1 MSLQIFQSCGLRA
14 QWRWLAVAACLFGA
28 PAAQAQTITQN
39 VGLSFG
45 SFVANT
51 GGNITLSPASGRS
64 NTGGL
69 FLIPQSSG
77 SAAQFTVNGTPSS
90 SYTIT
95 LPADGTVLLSN
106 GSRHMAINGFT
117 SSPGNTI
124 TMPLNGTQMLSV
136 GATLTVGNTQTPGSY
151 TGSFSVTLN
160 HN

>member
-64 NTGGL
+64 KTGSL
-69 FLIPQSSG
+69 FLMPQGSG
-77 SAAQFTVNGTPSS
+77 
-90 SYTIT
+90 
-95 LPADGTVLLSN
+95 
-106 GSRHMAINGFT
+106 
-117 SSPGNTI
+117 
-124 TMPLNGTQMLSV
+124 
-136 GATLTVGNTQTPGSY
+136 
-151 TGSFSVTLN
+151 
-160 HN
+160 